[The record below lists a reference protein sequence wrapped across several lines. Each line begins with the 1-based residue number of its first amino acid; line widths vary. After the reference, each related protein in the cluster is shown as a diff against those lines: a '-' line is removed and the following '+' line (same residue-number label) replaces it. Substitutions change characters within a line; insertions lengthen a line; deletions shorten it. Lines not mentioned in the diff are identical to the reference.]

1 MTMTTLIAILAIATT
16 ALILGERWMNTDR
29 WAPGHG
35 ISAVRYGHCDI
46 ADHEVDDLETRH
58 RPPTYLNVRLDTSSE
73 QDALDQIYQAVD
85 DFLTRHPR
93 VPEPVRTHLAIAVA
107 EVGANIIEHAGRG
120 RLIHVQ
126 MTLQLFTEDIR
137 VDFTDNGHPGDIDLT
152 AVQMP
157 EVMADRGRGLAVARS
172 VLRRLYYH
180 ADDTG
185 NRWTLISNRFSC
197 D

>member
-1 MTMTTLIAILAIATT
+1 MTITTVMAVLAVAAV
-16 ALILGERWMNTDR
+16 ALILGERWMNTER
-29 WAPGHG
+29 SQVGR
-35 ISAVRYGHCDI
+35 SAVRYGHCDI
-46 ADHEVDDLETRH
+46 ADHEFDDLEPHH
-58 RPPTYLNVRLDTSSE
+58 RPPTYLNVRLDTGSAH
-73 QDALDQIYQAVD
+73 DALDQIYGAVD
-85 DFLTRHPR
+85 DFLARHPR

-120 RLIHVQ
+120 GRIHVQ
-126 MTLQLFTEDIR
+126 MTLQLFTDDIR
-137 VDFTDNGHPGDIDLT
+137 VDFTDNGHPGDIDLA

-157 EVMADRGRGLAVARS
+157 DVLADRGRGLAVAQS

-180 ADDTG
+180 ADITG